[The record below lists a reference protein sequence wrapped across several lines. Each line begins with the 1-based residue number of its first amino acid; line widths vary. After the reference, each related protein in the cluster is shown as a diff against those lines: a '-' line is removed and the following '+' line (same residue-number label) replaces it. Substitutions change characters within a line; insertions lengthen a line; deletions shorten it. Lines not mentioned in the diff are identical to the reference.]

1 MTNFLDDDENIIK
14 YLVDNS
20 ADINAKADDGQTPM
34 HIASFYDHE
43 EVVKFLILKGANIEA
58 TDNYGSTPLHA
69 AIDAHRNIL
78 KI

>member
-1 MTNFLDDDENIIK
+1 
-14 YLVDNS
+14 
-20 ADINAKADDGQTPM
+20 M

-58 TDNYGSTPLHA
+58 TDNYGSTPLLA